1 MIHPFPIHPGK
12 ENHIRI
18 VIDSVKNDVAVCRHR
33 DSHPCRIGEFRPL
46 GNGGKA
52 IHAIRINPFCSV
64 KSQENAGNHVQ
75 IQHDGLFT
83 ESEIMGNSKE
93 SMAAYERSGV
103 NIYGGNRRSF
113 QIHIVGCDIQIG
125 MIDERNSIDSVGIRT
140 GCSGSR
146 ANIQMAEDD
155 RTGIAVKRQITVAMF

>member
-1 MIHPFPIHPGK
+1 
-12 ENHIRI
+12 
-18 VIDSVKNDVAVCRHR
+18 
-33 DSHPCRIGEFRPL
+33 
-46 GNGGKA
+46 
-52 IHAIRINPFCSV
+52 
-64 KSQENAGNHVQ
+64 
-75 IQHDGLFT
+75 
-83 ESEIMGNSKE
+83 
-93 SMAAYERSGV
+93 MAAYERSGV